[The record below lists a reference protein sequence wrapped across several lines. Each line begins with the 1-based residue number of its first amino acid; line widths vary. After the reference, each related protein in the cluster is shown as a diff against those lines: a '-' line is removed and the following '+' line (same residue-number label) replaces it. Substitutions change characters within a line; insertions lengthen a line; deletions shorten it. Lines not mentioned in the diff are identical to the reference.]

1 MKKIAKIT
9 LMLAVYLVWVCSNSV
24 IALSCYAN
32 HDKHIHCCAKSCDCH
47 HDDWEKA
54 HFESPHGC
62 HHDHSNRIALYDISK
77 EQEIDIKPV
86 INSVDLHLLTPLYSL
101 LTPNYSLLTITNEVS
116 LCRNRLPYRGTVC
129 VPLPLLRSYRYDRAE
144 GLVVS

>member
-1 MKKIAKIT
+1 MRRLAKIT

-32 HDKHIHCCAKSCDCH
+32 HAEHIHCCGQSCDCH
-47 HDDWEKA
+47 HEGCEKA

-77 EQEIDIKPV
+77 EQEIDVEPV
-86 INSVDLHLLTPLYSL
+86 ISSVDLHLLTPNSYLLTSISSL
-101 LTPNYSLLTITNEVS
+101 LTPHYYERSESLPQSPTLS
-116 LCRNRLPYRGTVC
+116 GCGM
-129 VPLPLLRSYRYDRAE
+129 RAPP
-144 GLVVS
+144 VVA

>member
-1 MKKIAKIT
+1 MKRLAKIT

-32 HDKHIHCCAKSCDCH
+32 HAEHIHCCGQHCDCH
-47 HDDWEKA
+47 HEGCEKM

-86 INSVDLHLLTPLYSL
+86 INSVDLHLLTPHYSL
-101 LTPNYSLLTITNEVS
+101 LTTHYSLLSSHYYERSESI
-116 LCRNRLPYRGTVC
+116 
-129 VPLPLLRSYRYDRAE
+129 PLSPTLSGCGMRAPP
-144 GLVVS
+144 VVA

>member
-1 MKKIAKIT
+1 MKRAMKIVT
-9 LMLAVYLVWVCSNSV
+9 MLAVYLVWVCSNSV

-32 HDKHIHCCAKSCDCH
+32 HAEHIHCCGQHCDCH
-47 HDDWEKA
+47 HEGCDKM

-86 INSVDLHLLTPLYSL
+86 INSVDLHLLTPHYSL
-101 LTPNYSLLTITNEVS
+101 LTTHCSLLTTHYYERSES
-116 LCRNRLPYRGTVC
+116 LPQSPT
-129 VPLPLLRSYRYDRAE
+129 LLGCGMRAPP
-144 GLVVS
+144 VVA

>member
-1 MKKIAKIT
+1 MKRLAKIT

-32 HDKHIHCCAKSCDCH
+32 HAEHIHCCGKSCDCH
-47 HDDWEKA
+47 HEGCEKA

-77 EQEIDIKPV
+77 EQKIDVEPV
-86 INSVDLHLLTPLYSL
+86 ISSVDLHLLTPNSSLLTSISSL
-101 LTPNYSLLTITNEVS
+101 LTPNYYERSESLPPSPTLS
-116 LCRNRLPYRGTVC
+116 RRGM
-129 VPLPLLRSYRYDRAE
+129 RAPP
-144 GLVVS
+144 VVA